1 MDTPFKIGIDIVSVR
16 RMRQAIERQGKRFL
30 DRIFTKAEQAYCE
43 LKRNKF
49 ENYAAR
55 FAAKEA
61 VIKAKKGGSGRYAFR
76 DIEVVRGLNGAPSI
90 KLSAEARKKLKLSSD
105 VYFELTMAHERDF
118 AVAAVVL
125 FEAPKAKK

>member
-1 MDTPFKIGIDIVSVR
+1 MDTPFQIGIDIVSVR
-16 RMRQAIERQGKRFL
+16 RMREAIERQGKRFL

-43 LKRNKF
+43 PKRNKF

-61 VIKAKKGGSGRYAFR
+61 VIKAKKGGRGRYAFR
-76 DIEVVRGLNGAPSI
+76 DIEVVRNMMGAPSI
-90 KLSAEARKKLKLSSD
+90 KITAKARKKLRISQDAS
-105 VYFELTMAHERDF
+105 FELTMAHERDF

-125 FEAPKAKK
+125 FEVPKAER